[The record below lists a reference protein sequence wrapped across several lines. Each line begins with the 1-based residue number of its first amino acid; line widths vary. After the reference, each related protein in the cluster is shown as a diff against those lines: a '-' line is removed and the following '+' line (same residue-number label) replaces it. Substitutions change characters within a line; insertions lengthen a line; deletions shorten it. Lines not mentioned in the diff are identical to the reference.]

1 MNGSC
6 CRKEENIL
14 SDLTINS
21 KAIASAYSTQNN
33 TSNATRTANTT
44 DATGKT
50 RTSASSELSMDSFLQ
65 LIVAQMQNQDPM
77 NPTSQD
83 TYMTQL
89 AQLAMVQSINDMA
102 QTSVITYAASLSG
115 KEVTVAN
122 ITSDNKIEE
131 VVGTVTGVGFYN
143 GEPILYVDG
152 KAYSM
157 SQLIAV
163 GKLPELPEEGGEG
176 GTDTGDGEDGGTETP
191 EETKSV

>member
-1 MNGSC
+1 M
-6 CRKEENIL
+6 IL

-21 KAIASAYSTQNN
+21 KAIASAYSTQKN
-33 TSNATRTANTT
+33 TSSTDRTSNTT
-44 DATGKT
+44 DTNGTTKT
-50 RTSASSELSMDSFLQ
+50 NSASSELSMESFLQ

-89 AQLAMVQSINDMA
+89 AQLAMVQSINGMA
-102 QTSVITYAASLSG
+102 QTTVITYAASLSG

-122 ITSDNKIEE
+122 IKNNNEIEE

-157 SQLIAV
+157 SQLLAV
-163 GKLPELPEEGGEG
+163 GKLPELPEEGEDGDG
-176 GTDTGDGEDGGTETP
+176 NTDTGEGEDGGTETP
-191 EETKSV
+191 EETQSV